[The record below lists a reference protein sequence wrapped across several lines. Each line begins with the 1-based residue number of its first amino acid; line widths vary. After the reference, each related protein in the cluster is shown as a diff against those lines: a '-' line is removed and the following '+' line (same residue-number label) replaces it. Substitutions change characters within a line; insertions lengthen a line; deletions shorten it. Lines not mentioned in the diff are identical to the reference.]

1 MTQGSP
7 EAADGFILHPLSF
20 IHYTNHWPLTTIHT
34 MTQQPTLRAGMI
46 GILVPH
52 WPPSAAARAAA
63 HTVVPSL
70 HDASEVISLLLAP
83 AGLTH

>member
-1 MTQGSP
+1 MRFSAAGEEYLASFQDFP
-7 EAADGFILHPLSF
+7 ESYGKE
-20 IHYTNHWPLTTIHT
+20 W
-34 MTQQPTLRAGMI
+34 MI

-52 WPPSAAARAAA
+52 WPASAAARAAA

-83 AGLTH
+83 AGMTH